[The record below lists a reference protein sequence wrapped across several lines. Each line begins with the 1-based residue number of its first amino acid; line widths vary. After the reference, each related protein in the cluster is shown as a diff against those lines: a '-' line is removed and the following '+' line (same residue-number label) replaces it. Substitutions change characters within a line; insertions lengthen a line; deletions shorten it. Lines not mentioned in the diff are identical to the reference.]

1 MITVKFFQQNEI
13 ADEKLKFSVIPAK
26 YQGKWM
32 FCRRKWK
39 TVRWNGLIIFRQSL
53 PIPRSSRICLSMSD
67 TG

>member
-39 TVRWNGLIIFRQSL
+39 TVK
-53 PIPRSSRICLSMSD
+53 
-67 TG
+67 